1 MIACHKDN
9 NFPEAKTFHPERWI
23 DKEGNFSVNID
34 SSTIVVPF
42 GIGKRTCP
50 GKRFVE
56 MEIVLLLAKVCVAL
70 EPLTPSEKLESPNK
84 HSVYHHFFTDGAC
97 LRD

>member
-1 MIACHKDN
+1 MIACHKDK
-9 NFPEAKTFHPERWI
+9 NFKEAKTFRPERWI
-23 DKEGNFSVNID
+23 DKDGNFSVNIE

-56 MEIVLLLAKVCVAL
+56 MEVVLLLAKVCQPESL
-70 EPLTPSEKLESPNK
+70 HKKFNKLNIMKFVVS
-84 HSVYHHFFTDGAC
+84 
-97 LRD
+97 L

>member
-9 NFPEAKTFHPERWI
+9 NFKEAKIFRPERWI
-23 DKEGNFSVNID
+23 DKDGNFSVNIE

-56 MEIVLLLAKVCVAL
+56 MEIVLLLAKVL
-70 EPLTPSEKLESPNK
+70 INLFTQNK
-84 HSVYHHFFTDGAC
+84 II
-97 LRD
+97 

>member
-9 NFPEAKTFHPERWI
+9 NFPEAKTFHPERWL
-23 DKEGNFSVNID
+23 DSEGNFSVNIE

-56 MEIVLLLAKVCVAL
+56 MEIVLLLAKVNESANRQIN
-70 EPLTPSEKLESPNK
+70 KLNLLIHNFVPFSR
-84 HSVYHHFFTDGAC
+84 F
-97 LRD
+97 